1 MNIQTY
7 EKGGTMKYI
16 LKGLDCPNCA
26 AKIETKVNSLK
37 DVKYGTLSFATQTL
51 EIELHGNVNQ
61 ERVVN
66 EIKSLI
72 KDLEPDVEVLEK
84 TEEKQDEEE
93 GHSKIELVKIIVSA
107 ILFAIGIIFE
117 FGKTTELVIFLSSY
131 IIIGYEIIFKA
142 IKNIFKGDVFDENFL
157 MTIATIGAFG
167 IGEFHEAV
175 AVMLL
180 YNVGEFL
187 QDKAVEKSRKSI
199 TKLMDIRPDYANLKT
214 EGGINK
220 VSPSEICVGDEIIV
234 KPGEKIPLDGII
246 LEGES
251 LIDTSA
257 LTGESVPRNMKEE
270 NEILSGMINK
280 TGVLTVKVT
289 KTFENSTVSKILE
302 LVQNASN
309 KKAHTEK
316 FITKFAR
323 IYTPIVVLLAVLIVA
338 IPTLFI
344 KDALFSDWLYKALVF
359 LVISCPCALV
369 ISIPLSF
376 FSGIGG
382 ASKRGILVKGAN
394 YLEILNKIDT
404 VVFDK
409 TGTLTKGV
417 FNVTEIVPVGEISKE
432 ELLEHC
438 AYAESYSNHPIA
450 TSIVKA
456 YGKDIDK
463 SKIKGYTEISGNG
476 IKASVNWE
484 TVLVGNAKLMIQE
497 KIKYEEKAIIGTVV
511 HVAIEGKYKGY
522 IVISDVIKEDSKS
535 AIKGLK
541 QLGIKNTVMLTGD
554 TKQIAEHIGEEI
566 GIDKVVAEL
575 LPVDKVEELEKCMKD
590 GKVVF
595 VGDGIN
601 DSPVLARADVGIAMG
616 GIGSDSAIE
625 ASDVV
630 IMTDEPSKIVTAI
643 KIARKTRKIVI
654 ENIVLAIVVKLAA
667 MTLGVFGIATI
678 WEAVIADVGVT
689 IIAVINSIRA
699 LQTKRS

>member
-1 MNIQTY
+1 
-7 EKGGTMKYI
+7 MKYI

-26 AKIETKVNSLK
+26 AKIETKVNNLK
-37 DVKYGTLSFATQTL
+37 EVKHATLSFATQTL
-51 EIELHGNVNQ
+51 EFELNTNIN
-61 ERVVN
+61 EENISN
-66 EIKSLI
+66 EIKNLI
-72 KDLEPDVEVLEK
+72 KELEPEVEVLEK
-84 TEEKQDEEE
+84 ADIKQDDEEE
-93 GHSKIELVKIIVSA
+93 NSKFELVKIIISS
-107 ILFAIGIIFE
+107 ILFAVGIIFK
-117 FGKTTELVIFLSSY
+117 FSKTAELVIFLLAY
-131 IIIGYEIIFKA
+131 IIIGYEIIFRA
-142 IKNIFKGDVFDENFL
+142 IKNIFKGEVFDENFL

-180 YNVGEFL
+180 YSIGELL

-214 EGGINK
+214 EDGSQK
-220 VSPSEICVGDEIIV
+220 VSPDKISIGDIIIV
-234 KPGEKIPLDGII
+234 KPGERVPLDGVI
-246 LEGES
+246 LDGES

-257 LTGESVPRNMKEE
+257 LTGESVPKNMKKD

-280 TGVLTVKVT
+280 TGLLTVKVT
-289 KTFENSTVSKILE
+289 KTFENSTVSKILD

-344 KDALFSDWLYKALVF
+344 KSAVFSEWLYKALIF

-382 ASKRGILVKGAN
+382 ASKKGILIKGAN
-394 YLEILNKIDT
+394 YLEILNKVDT
-404 VVFDK
+404 IVFDK

-417 FNVTEIVPVGEISKE
+417 FDVTEIVPVAKISKD
-432 ELLEHC
+432 ELLEYC
-438 AYAESYSNHPIA
+438 AYAESYSDHPIA
-450 TSIVKA
+450 TSIIKA
-456 YGKDIDK
+456 YGKEIDK
-463 SKIKGYTEISGNG
+463 SKVKGYTEISGNG

-484 TVLVGNAKLMIQE
+484 TVLVGNTKLMDNE
-497 KIKYEEKAIIGTVV
+497 HIKYKKEDIIGTVV
-511 HVAIEGKYKGY
+511 HIAVEGKYKGY
-522 IVISDVIKEDSKS
+522 IVISDEIKEDSKI
-535 AIKGLK
+535 AIKELK
-541 QLGIKNTVMLTGD
+541 KLGIKNTVMLTGD
-554 TKQIAEHIGEEI
+554 TKQIAEHIGKEI
-566 GIDKVVAEL
+566 GIDKIYSEL
-575 LPVDKVEELEKCMKD
+575 LPTDKVKELEKIMKD
-590 GKVVF
+590 NKAIF

-625 ASDVV
+625 AADVV
-630 IMTDEPSKIVTAI
+630 IMTDEPSKIATAI
-643 KIARKTRKIVI
+643 KISKKTRKIVI
-654 ENIVLAIVVKLAA
+654 ENIVLAMIVKIAA
-667 MTLGVFGIATI
+667 MTLGAFGIASI

-689 IIAVINSIRA
+689 IVAVLNSIRT
-699 LQTKRS
+699 LYVKRS

>member
-1 MNIQTY
+1 
-7 EKGGTMKYI
+7 MKYI

-484 TVLVGNAKLMIQE
+484 TVLVGNSKLMIQE

>member
-1 MNIQTY
+1 
-7 EKGGTMKYI
+7 MKYI

-26 AKIETKVNSLK
+26 AKIETKVNNLK
-37 DVKYGTLSFATQTL
+37 EVKHATLSFATQTL
-51 EIELHGNVNQ
+51 EFELNTNIN
-61 ERVVN
+61 EENISN
-66 EIKSLI
+66 EIKNLI
-72 KDLEPDVEVLEK
+72 KELEPEVEVLEK
-84 TEEKQDEEE
+84 ADIKQDDEEE
-93 GHSKIELVKIIVSA
+93 NSKFELVKIIISS
-107 ILFAIGIIFE
+107 ILFAVGIIFK
-117 FGKTTELVIFLSSY
+117 FSKTAELVIFLLAY
-131 IIIGYEIIFKA
+131 IIIGYEIIFRA
-142 IKNIFKGDVFDENFL
+142 IKNIFKGEVFDENFL

-180 YNVGEFL
+180 YSIGELL

-214 EGGINK
+214 EDGSQK
-220 VSPSEICVGDEIIV
+220 VSPDKISIGDIIIV
-234 KPGEKIPLDGII
+234 KPGERVPLDGVI
-246 LEGES
+246 LDGES

-257 LTGESVPRNMKEE
+257 LTGESVPKNMKKD

-280 TGVLTVKVT
+280 TGLLTVKVT
-289 KTFENSTVSKILE
+289 KTFENSTVSKILD

-344 KDALFSDWLYKALVF
+344 KSAVFSEWLYKALVF

-382 ASKRGILVKGAN
+382 ASKKGILIKGAN
-394 YLEILNKIDT
+394 YLEILNKVDT
-404 VVFDK
+404 IVFDK

-417 FNVTEIVPVGEISKE
+417 FDVTEIVPVAKISKD
-432 ELLEHC
+432 ELLEYC
-438 AYAESYSNHPIA
+438 AYAESYSDHPIA
-450 TSIVKA
+450 TSIIKA
-456 YGKDIDK
+456 YGKEIDK
-463 SKIKGYTEISGNG
+463 SKVKGYTEISGNG

-484 TVLVGNAKLMIQE
+484 TVLVGNTKLMDNE
-497 KIKYEEKAIIGTVV
+497 HIKYKKEDIIGTVV
-511 HVAIEGKYKGY
+511 HIAVEGKYKGY
-522 IVISDVIKEDSKS
+522 IVISDEIKEDSKI
-535 AIKGLK
+535 AIKELK
-541 QLGIKNTVMLTGD
+541 KLGIKNTVMLTGD
-554 TKQIAEHIGEEI
+554 TKQIAEHIGKEI
-566 GIDKVVAEL
+566 GIDKIYSEL
-575 LPVDKVEELEKCMKD
+575 LPTDKVKELEKIMKD
-590 GKVVF
+590 NKAIF

-625 ASDVV
+625 AADVV
-630 IMTDEPSKIVTAI
+630 IMTDEPSKIATAI
-643 KIARKTRKIVI
+643 KISKKTRKIVI
-654 ENIVLAIVVKLAA
+654 ENIVLAMIVKIAA
-667 MTLGVFGIATI
+667 MILGAFGIASI

-689 IIAVINSIRA
+689 IVAVLNSIRT
-699 LQTKRS
+699 LYVKRS

>member
-1 MNIQTY
+1 
-7 EKGGTMKYI
+7 MKYI

-26 AKIETKVNSLK
+26 SKIETKVNDLK
-37 DVKYGTLSFATQTL
+37 EVKHATLSFATQTL
-51 EIELHGNVNQ
+51 EFELKSNVN
-61 ERVVN
+61 EEKSLN
-66 EIKSLI
+66 EIKDLI
-72 KDLEPDVEVLEK
+72 KELEPEVEVLEK
-84 TEEKQDEEE
+84 SEVKQDDEEE
-93 GHSKIELVKIIVSA
+93 ISKFELRKIIISS
-107 ILFAIGIIFE
+107 ILFAVGMIFK
-117 FGKTTELVIFLSSY
+117 FGKTAELVIFLLAY
-131 IIIGYEIIFKA
+131 IIIGYEIIFRA
-142 IKNIFKGDVFDENFL
+142 IKNIFKGEVFDENFL

-180 YNVGEFL
+180 YSIGEFL

-214 EGGINK
+214 EDGSQK
-220 VSPSEICVGDEIIV
+220 VSPDKISIGDIIV
-234 KPGEKIPLDGII
+234 IKPGERVPLDGVI
-246 LEGES
+246 LDGES

-257 LTGESVPRNMKEE
+257 LTGESVPKNMKKD

-280 TGVLTVKVT
+280 TGLLTVKVT
-289 KTFENSTVSKILE
+289 KTFENSTVSKILD

-323 IYTPIVVLLAVLIVA
+323 IYTPIVVLLAVLLVA

-344 KDALFSDWLYKALVF
+344 RNAVFSEWLYKALVF

-382 ASKRGILVKGAN
+382 ASKKGILIKGSN

-404 VVFDK
+404 IVFDK

-417 FNVTEIVPVGEISKE
+417 FNVTEIVPVAKFSKD
-432 ELLEHC
+432 ELLEYC
-438 AYAESYSNHPIA
+438 AYAECYSNHPIA
-450 TSIVKA
+450 TSIIEA
-456 YGKDIDK
+456 YGKEIDK
-463 SKIKGYTEISGNG
+463 SKVKGYTEISGNG

-484 TVLVGNAKLMIQE
+484 TVLVGNTKLMDNE
-497 KIKYEEKAIIGTVV
+497 HIKYKREDIIGTVV
-511 HVAIEGKYKGY
+511 HIAVEGKYKGY
-522 IVISDVIKEDSKS
+522 IVISDEIKEDSKI
-535 AIKGLK
+535 AIKELK
-541 QLGIKNTVMLTGD
+541 KLGIKNTVMLTGD
-554 TKQIAEHIGEEI
+554 TKQIAEHIGKEI
-566 GIDKVVAEL
+566 GIDKIYAEL
-575 LPVDKVEELEKCMKD
+575 LPTGKVEELEKIMKD
-590 GKVVF
+590 NKAIF

-625 ASDVV
+625 AADVV
-630 IMTDEPSKIVTAI
+630 IMTDEPSKIATAI
-643 KIARKTRKIVI
+643 KIAKKTKKIVI
-654 ENIVLAIVVKLAA
+654 ENIVLAMIVKLAA
-667 MTLGVFGIATI
+667 MTLGAFGIASI

-689 IIAVINSIRA
+689 IVAVLNSIRT
-699 LQTKRS
+699 LYVKRS